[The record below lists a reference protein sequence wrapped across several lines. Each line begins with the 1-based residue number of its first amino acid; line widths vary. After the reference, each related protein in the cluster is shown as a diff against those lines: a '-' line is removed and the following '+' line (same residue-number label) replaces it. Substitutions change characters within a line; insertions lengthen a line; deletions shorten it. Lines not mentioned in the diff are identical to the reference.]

1 MGNIKLEFDL
11 PEFDRELSISLT
23 IRKDGEVVYSTVT
36 SPLPAGTLRK
46 KDEVFTPDVTREE
59 PIKKSSPRS
68 VKKPKT
74 LDILGSGNM
83 MSGEF

>member
-46 KDEVFTPDVTREE
+46 KDEVFTPDVTKE
-59 PIKKSSPRS
+59 KKSSPRS
-68 VKKPKT
+68 VKKPKE